1 MLAPVSTPP
10 PLLLAS
16 GSPRRAELLR
26 AALVDFEVGP
36 VDCDETWRA
45 GEAPLAYV
53 QRLAREKAQLALQR
67 GYEGLV
73 LAADTA
79 VWTDEALAPLG
90 KPSDRD
96 EARRMLTDLFARRQH
111 FVSTAFALVDGR
123 AAHAVDDA
131 SRARELV
138 VTTRVWMRA
147 LQGESLARVLERY
160 LNTDE
165 WTDKAGGYG
174 IQGHA
179 AGLVE
184 RIDGSYTAVVGLPL
198 AEVLDALADICQ
210 PR

>member
-1 MLAPVSTPP
+1 MLAPVVTSP

-45 GEAPLAYV
+45 GEAPRSYV
-53 QRLAREKAQLALQR
+53 QRLARAKAQLALDR
-67 GYEGLV
+67 GFPGLV

-90 KPSDRD
+90 KPVDRD
-96 EARRMLTDLFARRQH
+96 DARRMLTDLFVRRQH
-111 FVSTAFALVDGR
+111 FVSTAFALIDGR
-123 AAHAVDDA
+123 AT
-131 SRARELV
+131 ARTRERV
-138 VTTRVWMRA
+138 ITTRVWMRP
-147 LQGESLARVLERY
+147 LQGEALARVLERY
-160 LNTDE
+160 LDTDE

-184 RIDGSYTAVVGLPL
+184 RVDGSYTAVVGLPL
-198 AEVLDALADICQ
+198 AEVLDALADICR